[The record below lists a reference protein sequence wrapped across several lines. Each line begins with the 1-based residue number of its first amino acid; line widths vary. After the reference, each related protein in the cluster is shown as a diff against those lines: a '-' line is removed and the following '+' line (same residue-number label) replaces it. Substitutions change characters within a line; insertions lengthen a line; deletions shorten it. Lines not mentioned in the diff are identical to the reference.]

1 MELAKEGLPAIR
13 PDFWE
18 EMDASRSRD
27 MYSYFLGDELFVCP
41 VIREHVKS
49 RTVWLPKG
57 KWVHLWSGRS
67 YKGGKKIRV
76 EAPLGRIPVFYRKD
90 GKNAAL
96 FREIAAL

>member
-1 MELAKEGLPAIR
+1 MPYSACKRRMIMFQIIKEHKGFGKQIRLLAKN
-13 PDFWE
+13 
-18 EMDASRSRD
+18 
-27 MYSYFLGDELFVCP
+27 EL
-41 VIREHVKS
+41 IK
-49 RTVWLPKG
+49 K
-57 KWVHLWSGRS
+57 